1 MQKIANYGGVIKQN
15 FKNRDY
21 TTISENQVNCI
32 NYLNKQKYT
41 INSNMLNILLFDY
54 FSNEPLN
61 FGPYNKLHKLSLSDD
76 PKILKNIELMK
87 EISAHNAYY
96 YLYKYVLSFAIIYEN
111 IEFYLPTFMDFRGR
125 IYSYSYYLSFQGCD
139 IARSLLLFSEGC
151 ELNNIGKDA
160 CLHFL
165 CNTAGHTRL
174 TIKNRIKW
182 SEKLLDKLDLKSYK
196 NIYNLINLLKNNNI
210 VNIIKETEEPAQ
222 FMSILIGLIEYF
234 NNPNYLWKLPICFD
248 ATCSG
253 MQHLSALLSEVE
265 LGKFSNVIA
274 DENIDVIYDV
284 YKEIADHILDY
295 ISKLE
300 DKELS
305 NVLNK
310 IDFNR
315 KLLKKP
321 VMTVPYNVSLESM
334 KDQLIAAGFL
344 QKKYLIYEIIW
355 KV

>member
-1 MQKIANYGGVIKQN
+1 
-15 FKNRDY
+15 
-21 TTISENQVNCI
+21 
-32 NYLNKQKYT
+32 
-41 INSNMLNILLFDY
+41 
-54 FSNEPLN
+54 
-61 FGPYNKLHKLSLSDD
+61 
-76 PKILKNIELMK
+76 
-87 EISAHNAYY
+87 
-96 YLYKYVLSFAIIYEN
+96 
-111 IEFYLPTFMDFRGR
+111 MDFRGR